1 MKVRIKSHG
10 PLAWQI
16 SVQDVETGAMIPV
29 LWDENRTIEIRQRDG
44 MLYARVDISV
54 DEIDVE
60 VPADLVEK
68 H

>member
-16 SVQDVETGAMIPV
+16 SVQDVETGIMLPV
-29 LWDENRTIEIRQRDG
+29 LWDEDHVIEIRQRDG
-44 MLYARVDISV
+44 MLYARVDIAI

-60 VPADLVEK
+60 APADLVGK